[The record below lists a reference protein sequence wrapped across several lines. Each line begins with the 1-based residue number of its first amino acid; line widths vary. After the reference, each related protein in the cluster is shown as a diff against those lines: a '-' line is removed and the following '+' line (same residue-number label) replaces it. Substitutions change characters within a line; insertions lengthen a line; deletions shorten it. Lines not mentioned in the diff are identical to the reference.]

1 MTTVAIQYSVT
12 SAITCTMSTLAASS
26 ARGSTPVYNTTT
38 LYDDAVLHLEVQTNS
53 SAPADTAKACFV
65 YLYTSPDGA
74 TWSGSRSENVSTDIG
89 ITLDS
94 PTNLIYAATLNM
106 PAASTIYRTDI
117 PLVPILGQMPAAW
130 GYVIQN
136 RTGFPLNTTAANLI
150 ASYAGINYTIA

>member
-53 SAPADTAKACFV
+53 TTPADTAKACFV
-65 YLYTSPDGA
+65 YLYTSLDGA
-74 TWSGSRSENVSTDIG
+74 TWSGSRTENVSTDIG
-89 ITLDS
+89 VTLDS

-117 PLVPILGQMPAAW
+117 PLVPIVGQMPAAW
-130 GYVIQN
+130 GFVIQN
-136 RTGFPLNTTAANLI
+136 RTGLPLNTTAPNLI
-150 ASYAGINYTIA
+150 ASYAGIKYTIT